1 MRSRERQKELLKQ
14 QDRLLTDLGR
24 LEWRNATAKFNCQKQ
39 LPNVIID
46 WTEVEK
52 HYTP

>member
-1 MRSRERQKELLKQ
+1 MRSRERQQELLKQ
-14 QDRLLTDLGR
+14 KKRLLTDHGL
-24 LEWRNATAKFNCQKQ
+24 LEWRIATAKFNCQKQ

-52 HYTP
+52 RHAP